1 MPGSAVEPARLIGRP
16 IVRGTVHHVS
26 EPANN
31 DCLFCKIVSGAVP
44 ATVVRR
50 TDRVVA
56 FRDIDP
62 KAPTHILVIPKEHV
76 ASLSDA
82 RDPEL
87 VGRVLL
93 AAAEIAASEGIT
105 QGGYRTVINSGADA
119 GQTVH
124 HLHVH
129 LLGGRKLTWP
139 PG

>member
-1 MPGSAVEPARLIGRP
+1 MSDSCLFCR
-16 IVRGTVHHVS
+16 IVRG
-26 EPANN
+26 EIPA
-31 DCLFCKIVSGAVP
+31 KIVRQDEH
-44 ATVVRR
+44 T
-50 TDRVVA
+50 VA

-62 KAPTHILVIPKEHV
+62 KAPTHILVIPTEHV
-76 ASLSDA
+76 ASLSDT

-93 AAAEIAASEGIT
+93 AAAEIAAAEGIT
-105 QGGYRTVINSGADA
+105 PGGYRTVINSGADA

-129 LLGGRKLTWP
+129 LLGGRKLSWP